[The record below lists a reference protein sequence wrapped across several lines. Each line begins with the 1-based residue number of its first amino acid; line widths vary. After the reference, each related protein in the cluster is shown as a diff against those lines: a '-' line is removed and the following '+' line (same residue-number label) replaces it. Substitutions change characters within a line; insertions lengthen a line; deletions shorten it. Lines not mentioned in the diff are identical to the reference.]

1 MISLTRTFRRAF
13 GGRGDAPTADT
24 RAPSRA
30 RVLETPPID
39 IAANDPILAYF
50 HAGSGAVAIDDLE
63 LDSPAVRALRGAGVK
78 LVVPLISQGELIGLL
93 NLGRRLS
100 DQDYSTDDR
109 RLLEKLAAQASPAVR
124 VAQLVREQEAEVRAR
139 ERMSQELRVAQLIQ
153 QQFLPKT
160 VPNLPGWQVAA
171 FYRAAAE
178 VGGDFYDFIDLPDGR
193 LGLVVGDVTGHGV
206 PAALVMA
213 TTRSVL
219 RSEAPRLVA
228 PGAVLA
234 RVNDF
239 LNDDIP
245 QNMFV
250 TCLYAVL
257 DPTDGSLV
265 YANAGHDLPFVRRGN
280 EVVELRATGMPLG
293 AMPGMHYDEKQA
305 TLGPGDVIVLHSDG
319 LAEAHDVDR
328 QMYGFPRMRKLI
340 GELGS
345 GHELIDG
352 LLDSLHAFTGPSWEQ
367 EDDITLVTLSRAA
380 TGVETEHV
388 LLEFEEPSAVGN
400 ERRIM
405 DRVASS
411 VREVGLDPKRYER
424 LKTAVSEA
432 AMNAIEHGNRM
443 NVELPVHVRVTRSD
457 TELVVR
463 IVDNGGGRDIPEP
476 ETPDL
481 EAKLEGLQ
489 KPRGWGL
496 FLIKNMV
503 DDMRIHTTNMHHSIE
518 LVMKLDGT
526 KGANDGHDA

>member
-1 MISLTRTFRRAF
+1 MMTLTKTFRRVI
-13 GGRGDAPTADT
+13 GRGESSPAPVSNVTTARG
-24 RAPSRA
+24 RA
-30 RVLETPPID
+30 LETPPID
-39 IAANDPILAYF
+39 IAPNDPILAYF
-50 HAGSGAVAIDDLE
+50 HAGSGAVAIDELH
-63 LDSPAVRALRGAGVK
+63 LDSPAVHALRQAGVK

-139 ERMSQELRVAQLIQ
+139 ERISQELRVAQLIQ

-160 VPNLPGWQVAA
+160 VPSLPGWQVAA

-178 VGGDFYDFIDLPDGR
+178 VGGDFYDFIELPEGKI
-193 LGLVVGDVTGHGV
+193 GLIVGDVTGHGV

-257 DPTDGSLV
+257 DPASGAMT
-265 YANAGHDLPFVRRGN
+265 YANAGHDLPFVRRGADV
-280 EVVELRATGMPLG
+280 EELRATGMPLG
-293 AMPGMHYDEKQA
+293 AMPGMTYDEKEA
-305 TLGPGDVIVLHSDG
+305 TLGPGDVILLHSDG
-319 LAEAHDVDR
+319 VAEAHDPQR
-328 QMYGFPRMRKLI
+328 QMFGFPRMRKLM

-352 LLDSLHAFTGPSWEQ
+352 LLESLHHFTGPSWEQ
-367 EDDITLVTLSRAA
+367 EDDITLVTLARSAA
-380 TGVETEHV
+380 TGDTERV
-388 LLEFEEPSAVGN
+388 LLEFEESSATGN

-405 DRVASS
+405 DRVAAA
-411 VREVGLDPKRYER
+411 VGDLGLSQKRFER

-432 AMNAIEHGNRM
+432 AMNAIEHGNRL
-443 NVELPVHVRVTRSD
+443 NVELPVHVRVTVGGD
-457 TELVVR
+457 ELVVR

-476 ETPDL
+476 EIPDL

-503 DDMRIHTTNMHHSIE
+503 DDMRVHTTNMHHSIE
-518 LVMKLDGT
+518 LVMKLDRE
-526 KGANDGHDA
+526 KGADQ

>member
-1 MISLTRTFRRAF
+1 MMTLTRTFRRVI
-13 GGRGDAPTADT
+13 GREAEAAAPAKRAET
-24 RAPSRA
+24 RAP
-30 RVLETPPID
+30 VLETPPID
-39 IAANDPILAYF
+39 IAPNDPILAYF
-50 HAGSGAVAIDDLE
+50 TAGSGAVAIDDLQ
-63 LDSPAVRALRGAGVK
+63 LDSTAVRALRAAGVK

-100 DQDYSTDDR
+100 EQDYSTDDR

-139 ERMSQELRVAQLIQ
+139 ERIEQELRVAQLIQ
-153 QQFLPKT
+153 QQFLPKS

-171 FYRAAAE
+171 FYRAAAQ
-178 VGGDFYDFIDLPDGR
+178 VGGDFYDFIELPDDK

-228 PGAVLA
+228 PSKVLE

-239 LNDDIP
+239 LNNDIP

-257 DPTDGSLV
+257 DPATGAMR
-265 YANAGHDLPFVRRGN
+265 YANAGHDLPFVRRGHD
-280 EVVELRATGMPLG
+280 VTELRATGMPLG
-293 AMPGMHYDEKQA
+293 AMPGMQYEEKEA
-305 TLGPGDVIVLHSDG
+305 TLAPGDVLLLHSDG
-319 LAEAHDVDR
+319 VAEAHDAGHP
-328 QMYGFPRMRKLI
+328 MFGFPRMRKLF
-340 GELGS
+340 GDLGS

-352 LLDSLHAFTGPSWEQ
+352 LLESLHDFTGPTWEQ
-367 EDDITLVTLSRAA
+367 EDDITLVTLSRSA
-380 TGVETEHV
+380 GLGGERV
-388 LLEFEEPSAVGN
+388 LTEFEEPSAPGN

-405 DRVASS
+405 DRVAAATT
-411 VREVGLDPKRYER
+411 ELGLDKKRFER
-424 LKTAVSEA
+424 LKTAASEA
-432 AMNAIEHGNRM
+432 EMNAIEHGNRIT
-443 NVELPVHVRVTRSD
+443 VDLPVHVRASVAEG
-457 TELVVR
+457 ELVVR

-481 EAKLEGLQ
+481 EAKLEGRQ

-496 FLIKNMV
+496 FLMRNMV
-503 DDMRIHTTNMHHSIE
+503 DDVRIHTTNMHHSID
-518 LVMKLDGT
+518 LVMKLDAT
-526 KGANDGHDA
+526 TGADDGHSA

>member
-1 MISLTRTFRRAF
+1 MMTLTRTFRRVI
-13 GGRGDAPTADT
+13 GREGEAGAPAKRAET
-24 RAPSRA
+24 RAP
-30 RVLETPPID
+30 VLETLPID
-39 IAANDPILAYF
+39 IAPNDPILAYF
-50 HAGSGAVAIDDLE
+50 TAGSAAVAIDELQ
-63 LDSPAVRALRGAGVK
+63 LDSPAVRALRAAGVK

-100 DQDYSTDDR
+100 EQDYSTDDR

-124 VAQLVREQEAEVRAR
+124 VAQLVREQEAEARAR
-139 ERMSQELRVAQLIQ
+139 ERIEQELRVAQLIQ
-153 QQFLPKT
+153 QQFLPKSL
-160 VPNLPGWQVAA
+160 PDLPGWQVAA
-171 FYRAAAE
+171 FYRAAAQ
-178 VGGDFYDFIDLPDGR
+178 VGGDFYDFIALPEGK

-228 PGAVLA
+228 PSKVLE

-239 LNDDIP
+239 LNNDIP

-257 DPTDGSLV
+257 DPATGAMR
-265 YANAGHDLPFVRRGN
+265 YANAGHDLPFVRRGRD
-280 EVVELRATGMPLG
+280 VVELRATGMPLG
-293 AMPGMHYDEKQA
+293 AMAGMRYEEKEA
-305 TLGPGDVIVLHSDG
+305 TLAPGDVLLLHSDG
-319 LAEAHDVDR
+319 VAEAHDQGH
-328 QMYGFPRMRKLI
+328 QMFGFARMRKLF

-352 LLDSLHAFTGPSWEQ
+352 LLESLHHFTGPAWEQ

-380 TGVETEHV
+380 GTGGERV
-388 LLEFEEPSAVGN
+388 LTEFEEPSAPGN

-405 DRVASS
+405 DRVAAATA
-411 VREVGLDPKRYER
+411 ELGLDKKRFER

-443 NVELPVHVRVTRSD
+443 NVELPVHVRASVD
-457 TELVVR
+457 GDELVVR

-481 EAKLEGLQ
+481 EAKLDGRQ

-496 FLIKNMV
+496 FLMKKMV
-503 DDMRIHTTNMHHSIE
+503 DDVRIHTTNMHHSIE
-518 LVMKLDGT
+518 LVMKLDPT
-526 KGANDGHDA
+526 KGADDGHTV

>member
-1 MISLTRTFRRAF
+1 MLTLTKTFRRVTGRDATAPAPETRATTA
-13 GGRGDAPTADT
+13 GGRA
-24 RAPSRA
+24 
-30 RVLETPPID
+30 LETAPID

-50 HAGSGAVAIDDLE
+50 HAGSGAVAIDDLQ
-63 LDSPAVRALRGAGVK
+63 LDSPAVAALRTAGVK

-139 ERMSQELRVAQLIQ
+139 ERINQELRVAQLIQ

-160 VPNLPGWQVAA
+160 VPDLPGWQIAA

-178 VGGDFYDFIDLPDGR
+178 VGGDFYDFIELPEGKV
-193 LGLVVGDVTGHGV
+193 GLVVGDVTGHGV

-219 RSEAPRLVA
+219 RSEAPRLVR
-228 PGAVLA
+228 PSAVLE

-239 LNDDIP
+239 LHDDIP
-245 QNMFV
+245 ANMFV

-257 DPTDGSLV
+257 DPTTGALT
-265 YANAGHDLPFVRRGN
+265 YANAGHDLPFVRRGDTV
-280 EVVELRATGMPLG
+280 EELRATGMPLG
-293 AMPGMHYDEKQA
+293 AMPGMHYQEKEA
-305 TLGPGDVIVLHSDG
+305 VLGPGDVILLHSDG
-319 LAEAHDVDR
+319 LAEAHDTAR
-328 QMYGFPRMRKLI
+328 AMFGFPRMRGLM

-352 LLDSLHAFTGPSWEQ
+352 LMDALHVFTGPAWEQ
-367 EDDITLVTLSRAA
+367 EDDITLVTLARSAGA
-380 TGVETEHV
+380 TLDRV
-388 LLEFEEPSAVGN
+388 LVEFEEPSVTGN
-400 ERRIM
+400 ERRVM
-405 DRVASS
+405 ERVAEA
-411 VREVGLDPKRYER
+411 VKDVGLDPKRYER

-432 AMNAIEHGNRM
+432 AMNAIEHGNQGDPS
-443 NVELPVHVRVTRSD
+443 LPVHVQVTA
-457 TELVVR
+457 TEHELTVR
-463 IVDNGGGRDIPEP
+463 IIDNGGGKEIPEA

-481 EAKLEGLQ
+481 EAKLAGLQ

-503 DDMRIHTTNMHHSIE
+503 DDMRTHTTETHHTIE
-518 LVMKLDGT
+518 LVMRLGE
-526 KGANDGHDA
+526 KGAAS